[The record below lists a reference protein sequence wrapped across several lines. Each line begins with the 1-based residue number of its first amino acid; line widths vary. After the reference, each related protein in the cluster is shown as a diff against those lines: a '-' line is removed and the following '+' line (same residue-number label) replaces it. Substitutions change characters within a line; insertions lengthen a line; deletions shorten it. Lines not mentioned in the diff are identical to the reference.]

1 MVAMLARILIVASS
15 SLKSVG
21 WRPRRGA
28 RRASASGSRARRER
42 DESRAVGDR
51 IQAPPRRAPR
61 LDGLTRP
68 TDNPRVAISAGPR
81 GAYRENVIVQ
91 APVVGRRSAALR
103 QEAWLAWSL
112 LTPGLLVMLFL
123 VAYPFFSA
131 VYLSLQDKMVGAPGR
146 FVGLDNYLDLFRDE
160 VFLRTAWN
168 SVVYTVVAVGLKFVL
183 GLTMALILDQPRRFN
198 NVFRTLL
205 FVPWAVPVVIVALNW
220 RWIFDDL
227 SGFLNNFLITFHITS
242 DIISWLADPRLAM
255 GCVIAVVVWAGTP
268 LYSMTFL
275 AGLQAIP
282 KELYEAA
289 ELDGAS
295 TIQQFFFVTI
305 PRLKTIF
312 LTTVMLSTIWTATNL
327 QFVLILTR
335 GGPASRTEIFP
346 HLAYTTAL
354 GARRLGMGA
363 AVSLVF
369 FPVLVVL
376 IVLLTRR
383 MLRPAD
389 E

>member
-1 MVAMLARILIVASS
+1 MAIRAHDAVADRGGVVP
-15 SLKSVG
+15 VG
-21 WRPRRGA
+21 STDVRPRR
-28 RRASASGSRARRER
+28 RSLTLRREGQL
-42 DESRAVGDR
+42 AYV
-51 IQAPPRRAPR
+51 
-61 LDGLTRP
+61 LLLP
-68 TDNPRVAISAGPR
+68 T
-81 GAYRENVIVQ
+81 
-91 APVVGRRSAALR
+91 
-103 QEAWLAWSL
+103 
-112 LTPGLLVMLFL
+112 LLVILGL
-123 VAYPFFSA
+123 VAYPFVSA
-131 VYLSLQDKMVGAPGR
+131 VFLSLQNKMVGAPGR
-146 FVGLDNYLDLFRDE
+146 FVALDNYLELFRDE
-160 VFLRTAWN
+160 VFIRTAWN
-168 SVVYTVVAVGLKFVL
+168 SVVYTVVAVALKFVL

-198 NVFRTLL
+198 NFFRTLL
-205 FVPWAVPVVIVALNW
+205 FVPWAVPVVIVSLNW

-227 SGFLNNFLITFHITS
+227 SGFLNNFLITFHLS
-242 DIISWLADPRLAM
+242 NNIISWLSDPNLAM
-255 GCVIAVVVWAGTP
+255 ACVIAVVVWAGTP

-289 ELDGAS
+289 EIDGAS
-295 TIQQFFFVTI
+295 VVQQFFYVTV

-346 HLAYTTAL
+346 HLAYMTAL

-369 FPVLVVL
+369 LPVLVVL
-376 IVLLTRR
+376 IVFLTRR

-389 E
+389 D

>member
-1 MVAMLARILIVASS
+1 
-15 SLKSVG
+15 
-21 WRPRRGA
+21 
-28 RRASASGSRARRER
+28 
-42 DESRAVGDR
+42 
-51 IQAPPRRAPR
+51 
-61 LDGLTRP
+61 
-68 TDNPRVAISAGPR
+68 
-81 GAYRENVIVQ
+81 
-91 APVVGRRSAALR
+91 
-103 QEAWLAWSL
+103 
-112 LTPGLLVMLFL
+112 
-123 VAYPFFSA
+123 
-131 VYLSLQDKMVGAPGR
+131 MVGAPGR
-146 FVGLDNYLDLFRDE
+146 FIGLDNYLALFRDD

-335 GGPASRTEIFP
+335 GGPGSRTEIFP

-369 FPVLVVL
+369 VPALIVL

>member
-1 MVAMLARILIVASS
+1 M
-15 SLKSVG
+15 
-21 WRPRRGA
+21 
-28 RRASASGSRARRER
+28 
-42 DESRAVGDR
+42 
-51 IQAPPRRAPR
+51 
-61 LDGLTRP
+61 
-68 TDNPRVAISAGPR
+68 AISAGPTGTYPDVLVER
-81 GAYRENVIVQ
+81 PAEV
-91 APVVGRRSAALR
+91 RRPRSSTSQR
-103 QEAWLAWSL
+103 QEARLAYAL
-112 LTPGLLVMLFL
+112 LTPTLLVILFL
-123 VAYPFFSA
+123 VAYPFFAA
-131 VYLSLQDKMVGAPGR
+131 VVLSLQDKMVGAPAR
-146 FVGLDNYLDLFRDE
+146 FAGLDNYIALFRDE

-168 SVVYTVVAVGLKFVL
+168 SVLYTVVAVALKFVL
-183 GLTMALILDQPRRFN
+183 GLTMALVLDQERRFN
-198 NVFRTLL
+198 NLFRTLL
-205 FVPWAVPVVIVALNW
+205 FVPWAVPVVIVSLNW

-227 SGFLNNFLITFHITS
+227 SGFLNNFLITMRITS

-268 LYSMTFL
+268 FYSMTFL

-282 KELYEAA
+282 RELYEAA
-289 ELDGAS
+289 EIDGAS
-295 TIQQFFFVTI
+295 TIQQFFWITV

-327 QFVLILTR
+327 QFVLILTK

-346 HLAYTTAL
+346 HLAYMTAL

-369 FPVLVVL
+369 FPVLVIL

>member
-1 MVAMLARILIVASS
+1 VALRADPTETYHDEVLARAPTLGGRRRM
-15 SLKSVG
+15 SLTL
-21 WRPRRGA
+21 
-28 RRASASGSRARRER
+28 RREAR
-42 DESRAVGDR
+42 LAYA
-51 IQAPPRRAPR
+51 ILAP
-61 LDGLTRP
+61 T
-68 TDNPRVAISAGPR
+68 
-81 GAYRENVIVQ
+81 
-91 APVVGRRSAALR
+91 
-103 QEAWLAWSL
+103 
-112 LTPGLLVMLFL
+112 LLVILGF

-131 VYLSLQDKMVGAPGR
+131 IYLSLQDKMVGAPGR
-146 FVGLDNYLDLFRDE
+146 FVGIQNYVELFRDE
-160 VFLRTAWN
+160 VFWRTAYN
-168 SVVYTVVAVGLKFVL
+168 TAVYTGVGVGLKFVL
-183 GLTMALILDQPRRFN
+183 GLTMALVLDQERRFN

-220 RWIFDDL
+220 RWIYDDL
-227 SGFLNNFLITFHITS
+227 SGFLNNFLITFHLTR
-242 DIISWLADPRLAM
+242 DIISWLSDPDLAM

-268 LYSMTFL
+268 FYAMTFL

-282 KELYEAA
+282 RELYEAA
-289 ELDGAS
+289 EIDGAS
-295 TIQQFFFVTI
+295 VVQQFGYITV

-346 HLAYTTAL
+346 HLAFVTAL
-354 GARRLGMGA
+354 GARRLGLGA

-369 FPVLVVL
+369 FPLLVIL

-383 MLRPAD
+383 MLRQAD

>member
-1 MVAMLARILIVASS
+1 
-15 SLKSVG
+15 VG
-21 WRPRRGA
+21 RRPAA
-28 RRASASGSRARRER
+28 RR
-42 DESRAVGDR
+42 
-51 IQAPPRRAPR
+51 
-61 LDGLTRP
+61 LDVFGTP

-81 GAYRENVIVQ
+81 GAYQEDLLVQ
-91 APVVGRRSAALR
+91 APAIGRPSRSAVLR
-103 QEAWLAWSL
+103 QESWLAWGL
-112 LTPGLLVMLFL
+112 LTPTLLVIVFL
-123 VAYPFFSA
+123 VAYPFCSA
-131 VYLSLQDKMVGAPGR
+131 VYLSVQDKMVGAPGR
-146 FVGLDNYLDLFRDE
+146 FVGLDNYVSLFRDE

-168 SVVYTVVAVGLKFVL
+168 SVLYTGVAVALKFVL
-183 GLTMALILDQPRRFN
+183 GLTMALILDQERRFN

-227 SGFLNNFLITFHITS
+227 SGFLNNFLITFHVTS
-242 DIISWLADPRLAM
+242 DIVSWLSDPRLAM
-255 GCVIAVVVWAGTP
+255 GCVIAVVVWSGTP
-268 LYSMTFL
+268 FYSMTFL

-289 ELDGAS
+289 EIDGAS
-295 TIQQFFFVTI
+295 IVQQFAFITV
-305 PRLKTIF
+305 PRLRTIF

-369 FPVLVVL
+369 FPLLVVL
-376 IVLLTRR
+376 IILLTRR

-389 E
+389 D

>member
-1 MVAMLARILIVASS
+1 MAIRADEAVADRGRVVPVGAS
-15 SLKSVG
+15 V
-21 WRPRRGA
+21 RPRR
-28 RRASASGSRARRER
+28 AS
-42 DESRAVGDR
+42 
-51 IQAPPRRAPR
+51 
-61 LDGLTRP
+61 L
-68 TDNPRVAISAGPR
+68 
-81 GAYRENVIVQ
+81 
-91 APVVGRRSAALR
+91 ALR
-103 QEAWLAWSL
+103 GEGRLAYAL
-112 LTPGLLVMLFL
+112 LAPTLLVILFL
-123 VAYPFFSA
+123 VAYPFCA
-131 VYLSLQDKMVGAPGR
+131 AIYLSLQDKMVGAPGR
-146 FVGLDNYLDLFRDE
+146 WIGLANYAELFQDE

-168 SVVYTVVAVGLKFVL
+168 SVVYTVVAVALKFVL
-183 GLTMALILDQPRRFN
+183 GLTMALILDQERRFN
-198 NVFRTLL
+198 NFFRTLL
-205 FVPWAVPVVIVALNW
+205 FVPWAVPIVIVSLNW
-220 RWIFDDL
+220 RWIYDDL
-227 SGFLNNFLITFHITS
+227 SGFLNNFLITFHLTS
-242 DIISWLADPRLAM
+242 NIISWLSDPRLAM

-305 PRLKTIF
+305 PRLKTVF

-369 FPVLVVL
+369 FPLLVVL
-376 IVLLTRR
+376 IVVLTRR

-389 E
+389 EYAMARAPSRSRRLL